1 MGLLMG
7 GAVFSFGHSCGCRKA
22 EILAIKDDGELLHR
36 LPDKWS
42 LLQTYNC
49 LVVCLKSSPYFLLMT
64 QTLYGHFEEDS
75 SSDKDSLLD
84 HITPT
89 EAKEEVNADA
99 WHKRLVRYYSY
110 FGFMP
115 VREVGDSG
123 LRDIPD
129 LLVWGGVGQ
138 RMDANIKELLGR
150 WTSAIRRSVPKG
162 LN

>member
-1 MGLLMG
+1 MQPHGTRRSCIATATLAFCQSMKLMMVGCATSQTCSGKGLASAYWLT
-7 GAVFSFGHSCGCRKA
+7 CK
-22 EILAIKDDGELLHR
+22 ILSD
-36 LPDKWS
+36 
-42 LLQTYNC
+42 T
-49 LVVCLKSSPYFLLMT
+49 
-64 QTLYGHFEEDS
+64 ED
-75 SSDKDSLLD
+75 
-84 HITPT
+84 
-89 EAKEEVNADA
+89 EMNADA

-138 RMDANIKELLGR
+138 RMDASIEELLRR

>member
-1 MGLLMG
+1 MCYYSHSGFMPSIRWMGCATFQTCSGKGLASAYWLT
-7 GAVFSFGHSCGCRKA
+7 CK
-22 EILAIKDDGELLHR
+22 ILSD
-36 LPDKWS
+36 
-42 LLQTYNC
+42 T
-49 LVVCLKSSPYFLLMT
+49 
-64 QTLYGHFEEDS
+64 EDES
-75 SSDKDSLLD
+75 
-84 HITPT
+84 
-89 EAKEEVNADA
+89 NADA

-138 RMDANIKELLGR
+138 RMDASIEELLRR

>member
-1 MGLLMG
+1 MPALTYAKHLALDSSAWLSPSLCSLGSLPG
-7 GAVFSFGHSCGCRKA
+7 DKFTGFKHIWKWNPTGA
-22 EILAIKDDGELLHR
+22 
-36 LPDKWS
+36 
-42 LLQTYNC
+42 
-49 LVVCLKSSPYFLLMT
+49 
-64 QTLYGHFEEDS
+64 EED
-75 SSDKDSLLD
+75 
-84 HITPT
+84 
-89 EAKEEVNADA
+89 VNADA

-138 RMDANIKELLGR
+138 RMDANIEELLGR